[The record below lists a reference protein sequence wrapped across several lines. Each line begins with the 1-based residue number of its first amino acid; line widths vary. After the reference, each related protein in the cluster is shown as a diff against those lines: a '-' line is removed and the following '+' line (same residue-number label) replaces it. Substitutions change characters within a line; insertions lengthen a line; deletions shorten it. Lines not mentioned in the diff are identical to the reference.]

1 MFVEAALL
9 YVKRKKKMI
18 MFQLTLIRHGET
30 EANKLGLLQG
40 QLNVPLSN
48 HGKEQARKLAERL
61 AAERFFK
68 LYTSDLSR
76 CLETTERIAAYHQ
89 YAEIVT
95 DNRLRER
102 CYGRLEGRP
111 HCVVNETIRRAGVT
125 SRDYTAPG
133 GESFEELHRRVVD
146 FFNSMCSD
154 YCELV
159 DEETFSRSPS
169 PDDQTALSQHL
180 KDGLCGNETVSD
192 HIVVVS
198 HGGTISCLMR
208 HFAEYGCEQLVAGG
222 GVTPNTAINSFV
234 VCVERYPHPKC
245 VSVRMLMSHDLSHL
259 EARGQC

>member
-1 MFVEAALL
+1 MFLIPVADVLGLKCLVCLHSDMNA
-9 YVKRKKKMI
+9 
-18 MFQLTLIRHGET
+18 QLTAEFHYL
-30 EANKLGLLQG
+30 
-40 QLNVPLSN
+40 PFS
-48 HGKEQARKLAERL
+48 LAP
-61 AAERFFK
+61 
-68 LYTSDLSR
+68 
-76 CLETTERIAAYHQ
+76 
-89 YAEIVT
+89 
-95 DNRLRER
+95 
-102 CYGRLEGRP
+102 P
-111 HCVVNETIRRAGVT
+111 H
-125 SRDYTAPG
+125 S
-133 GESFEELHRRVVD
+133 SQ
-146 FFNSMCSD
+146 
-154 YCELV
+154 
-159 DEETFSRSPS
+159 